1 MRIRIYFFRPY
12 GEGAQAFYK
21 NAEVQAE
28 EGGSPKVLHVALTS
42 DRGLC
47 GAIHSSICKKIKAE
61 LAEAGNPEDHGVICV
76 GDKSRAQIARTNP
89 KQVLMVGNE
98 FGRLPPTFGDAS
110 RYKR

>member
-1 MRIRIYFFRPY
+1 MKLFPRPY
-12 GEGAQAFYK
+12 GEGAQSFYQ
-21 NAEVQAE
+21 NAEVKPE

-47 GAIHSSICKKIKAE
+47 GAIHSSICKKIKLE
-61 LAEAGNPEDHGVICV
+61 LAEASNLENHGVICV
-76 GDKSRAQIARTNP
+76 GDKSRAQIARTNA

-110 RYKR
+110 K